1 MSSIIKDIENDLEH
15 VDKEIYS
22 IKERITN
29 IPKENKKEFRESMR
43 LLSVF
48 RKDKLS
54 LLNTYHNI
62 IQDISVKRRLLEAQR
77 IKYEAEAAKLLME
90 DVDRSEADE
99 QFALYFEGLLE
110 RTSKSVAKHDS
121 DLIKQEI
128 LKIGEVGDKK

>member
-15 VDKEIYS
+15 IDKEIYS
-22 IKERITN
+22 IKQRITN
-29 IPKENKKEFRESMR
+29 IPEENKKEFRESMR

-54 LLNTYHNI
+54 LVNAYHSI
-62 IQDISVKRRLLEAQR
+62 VQDLSVKRRLLEAQR

-99 QFALYFEGLLE
+99 QFALYFEGLME
-110 RTSKSVAKHDS
+110 RTSQAVAQHDS
-121 DLIKQEI
+121 ELIKQEI
-128 LKIGEVGDKK
+128 MKMGGE